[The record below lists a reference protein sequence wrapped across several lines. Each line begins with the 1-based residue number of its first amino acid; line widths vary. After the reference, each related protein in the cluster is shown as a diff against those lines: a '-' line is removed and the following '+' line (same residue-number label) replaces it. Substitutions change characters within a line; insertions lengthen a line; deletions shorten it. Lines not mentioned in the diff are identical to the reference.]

1 MAFFFTKTV
10 RNVIIIVALF
20 NLLNYYLK
28 WKSYTILDKDFKT
41 AATGA
46 VDKNALTSVS
56 RFTGEMRKMYKN
68 RIPSSTPWV
77 PFTLGSLHLRSQ
89 FVFASPFEY
98 VVVFAAPADTVGRTG
113 FHWSNSTCTVLTGS
127 VHRFSDSYNNIV
139 KESYTDGNNF
149 RQGQFESYIYQI
161 TEGTHLTC
169 YGRGFVPASALSVSM
184 GALSSGDVMALFR
197 IYYTYGKAVME
208 NLVLHLT
215 DTFTW
220 AKQQAISKLEL

>member
-1 MAFFFTKTV
+1 MLSLPFHASLVKCVRCTRIESHLALPGYPSLSVVFIFV
-10 RNVIIIVALF
+10 RNLCSPLRLSMSLYLLLQPILLGELDFIGVIQLAL
-20 NLLNYYLK
+20 
-28 WKSYTILDKDFKT
+28 S
-41 AATGA
+41 
-46 VDKNALTSVS
+46 
-56 RFTGEMRKMYKN
+56 
-68 RIPSSTPWV
+68 
-77 PFTLGSLHLRSQ
+77 LG
-89 FVFASPFEY
+89 
-98 VVVFAAPADTVGRTG
+98 
-113 FHWSNSTCTVLTGS
+113 N